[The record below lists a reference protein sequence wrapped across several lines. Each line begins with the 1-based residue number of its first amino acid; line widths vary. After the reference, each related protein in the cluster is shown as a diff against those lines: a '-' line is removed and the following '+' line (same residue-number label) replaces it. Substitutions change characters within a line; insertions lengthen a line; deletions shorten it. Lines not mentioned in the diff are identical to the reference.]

1 MTAEPQDKRR
11 VRRSRCCSAVKR
23 SINRSRR
30 LDKSSLGTARTSI
43 ASKSG
48 MSDTPYAAE
57 IGPADRRRLRR
68 APPPPCLFACS
79 LGICTCGLKQ
89 AGASSWRFPLGVG
102 AGFLGHPGASW
113 GFLGS
118 GSKPEGARKQAKSRP
133 EATQGPSGG
142 NQGQAD
148 AKIGAGSEIR

>member
-1 MTAEPQDKRR
+1 M
-11 VRRSRCCSAVKR
+11 RSRCTF
-23 SINRSRR
+23 
-30 LDKSSLGTARTSI
+30 SLGNIDIGEEPPSWPGKGGGRGRSFRTRTRF
-43 ASKSG
+43 
-48 MSDTPYAAE
+48 DTPRESARD
-57 IGPADRRRLRR
+57 PADRRRLRR

-89 AGASSWRFPLGVG
+89 AGASSWRFPLGAG

-133 EATQGPSGG
+133 EAAQGPSGG
-142 NQGQAD
+142 IQGQAEAD
-148 AKIGAGSEIR
+148 IGSGCENRCFYA